1 MNQIL
6 KTTARFLVCDG
17 SVKRENKDL
26 LKKALLFFSEVDI
39 LEPLTI
45 KWQKLNYNRGNASY
59 RMMMN
64 VCYLVLNEMLLTTKD
79 RKRKLAEF
87 LDDQQMSRLYEKFI
101 LEYYKKHFSQYHPA
115 SKEIKWNTTG
125 TIDYLPNMESDT
137 MLVDGQKKL
146 IIDAKYYG
154 KIIQMHHNA
163 DTIRS
168 GNLYQI
174 FAYVKNE
181 DKNNTGL
188 ISGMLLYAK
197 TDEGIIPNIKYDL
210 SGNKISVKTL
220 DLSKDFSSIKK
231 QLDTIIDE
239 W

>member
-1 MNQIL
+1 L
-6 KTTARFLVCDG
+6 
-17 SVKRENKDL
+17 
-26 LKKALLFFSEVDI
+26 
-39 LEPLTI
+39 
-45 KWQKLNYNRGNASY
+45 
-59 RMMMN
+59 
-64 VCYLVLNEMLLTTKD
+64 LLTTED
-79 RKRKLAEF
+79 GKREFATF

-101 LEYYKKHFSQYHPA
+101 LEYYRKHFSQYHPA
-115 SKEIKWNTTG
+115 SKEIKWNTAG

-137 MLVDGQKKL
+137 MLVDSQKKL

-154 KIIQMHHNA
+154 KIMQTHHDA

-168 GNLYQI
+168 SNLYQI

-210 SGNKISVKTL
+210 GGNQISVKTL
-220 DLSKDFSSIKK
+220 DLNRDFSNIKK
-231 QLDTIIDE
+231 QLDSIINE
-239 W
+239 WRGNIK